1 MLDLVGPAG
10 RADEPVELVEV
21 RQQGSGSRRIEGAE
35 LVGVVIHGR
44 LRDRELVGRR
54 GVRGRVRRLV
64 VDRHQLERGERG
76 PDVVLQRLELLGL
89 RGLAALELVAI
100 HYESTNATTRAAAAD
115 QLAVA
120 RTTVEE
126 HTDELRALDA
136 AKTAALLA
144 DLDELD
150 GLVRTT
156 GRADEVEQA
165 TSDAAEQLR
174 RLARLD

>member
-1 MLDLVGPAG
+1 MSLYREARSGRRRLWIAVGA
-10 RADEPVELVEV
+10 AVAVAAIV
-21 RQQGSGSRRIEGAE
+21 
-35 LVGVVIHGR
+35 VGVV
-44 LRDRELVGRR
+44 L
-54 GVRGRVRRLV
+54 VRGGEPSQAE
-64 VDRHQLERGERG
+64 QLESLQD
-76 PDVVLQRLELLGL
+76 DVRPA
-89 RGLAALELVAI
+89 LAALELVPI
-100 HYESTNATTRAAAAD
+100 HYESTNATTHAAAAD

-156 GRADEVEQA
+156 GRTDEVEQA